1 VYVPVTRNKR
11 VWSER
16 LERYIVITTKFGNYK
31 CHAYNI
37 KSNKVY
43 FNSRAVRLPTV
54 ISIVL
59 KDGTVAYEN
68 TEIKPLPKARTVPHH
83 CSTLKGAVKCKAT
96 KKGKAQPRK

>member
-1 VYVPVTRNKR
+1 M
-11 VWSER
+11 
-16 LERYIVITTKFGNYK
+16 ERYIVITTKFGNYK

-59 KDGTVAYEN
+59 KDGSIAYEN
-68 TEIKPLPKARTVPHH
+68 KDINPLPRPRVVPHH
-83 CSTLKGAVKCKAT
+83 CSTLKSAVKCKAT
-96 KKGKAQPRK
+96 KKKSTLPDVIEI